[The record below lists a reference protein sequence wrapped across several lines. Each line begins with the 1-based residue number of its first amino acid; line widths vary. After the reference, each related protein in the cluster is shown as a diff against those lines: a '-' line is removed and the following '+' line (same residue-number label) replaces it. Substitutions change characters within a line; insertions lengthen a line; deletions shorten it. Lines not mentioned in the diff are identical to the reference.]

1 MWVANQYLFQCYEII
16 VVNGKCGCHASAIVQ
31 IEEANFLVPYFG
43 VSRAGKAI
51 PLLLAVYSITS
62 SHGAAV
68 VLSRQAQEGTRYTTS
83 MDPSCIYLINS
94 RRVLLLP
101 TY

>member
-1 MWVANQYLFQCYEII
+1 MIVDLF
-16 VVNGKCGCHASAIVQ
+16 Q

-62 SHGAAV
+62 SHGAAA